1 MNTRT
6 AHPNRAS
13 SGATEIKLIHIAKQA
28 LGLDEDTYRALVA
41 RFGAGATSSTQLS
54 AAQRRALLTHLKDSG
69 FKLRPNAGK
78 VGSAWQREPQMRK
91 LRAMWYELSE
101 GGHVDRPA
109 DGAACNAAIEAWA
122 KRQLSTHTP
131 PLDALR
137 FASGAQMAKL
147 IEELKAW
154 GLRVGAEIK

>member
-1 MNTRT
+1 MKT
-6 AHPNRAS
+6 ATHS
-13 SGATEIKLIHIAKQA
+13 SSSAATEIKLIHIARQS

-41 RFGAGATSSTQLS
+41 RFGNGATSSTQLS
-54 AAQRRALLTHLKDSG
+54 VSQRKALLTHMKDSG
-69 FKLRPNAGK
+69 FVLRPKAGK

-91 LRAMWYELSE
+91 LRAMWYVLAEA
-101 GGHVDRPA
+101 GHVEQPA
-109 DGAACNAAIEAWA
+109 DADACNAAIEAWA

-137 FASGAQMAKL
+137 FASGAQMNKL

-154 GLRVGAEIK
+154 GLRVGAEIV